1 MYPESKLTALFV
13 TKLHFVFGF
22 FHAAG
27 AQRGQLCAMLIFNNK
42 IKLVCKKCCVMT
54 WMYVEEPA

>member
-1 MYPESKLTALFV
+1 MLFCM
-13 TKLHFVFGF
+13 TDNGDGF

-27 AQRGQLCAMLIFNNK
+27 AQRGQLCAMPIFNNN
-42 IKLVCKKCCVMT
+42 IKLVCKKCCAMT